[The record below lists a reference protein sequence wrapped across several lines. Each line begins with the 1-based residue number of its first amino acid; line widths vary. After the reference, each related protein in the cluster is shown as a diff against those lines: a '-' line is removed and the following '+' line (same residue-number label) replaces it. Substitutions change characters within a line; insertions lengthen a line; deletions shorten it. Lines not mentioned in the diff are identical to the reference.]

1 MQVSIETNEGLKR
14 KMTIAIPGERVET
27 AVNARL
33 QETAKT
39 IQLKG
44 FRKGKVPF
52 KVVKSKFGE
61 GVRQEVI
68 GELMN
73 QSYFEALNQESLKP
87 AGQPQIEA
95 GNLKEGEDFE
105 FSAVFEVYPEV
116 ELPDFSK
123 IEVVTL
129 HAEISDSDVDEMIET
144 LRQQRQSWEK
154 VDRAAQ
160 ENDMVNID
168 FVGKKDGEGFE
179 GGQMT
184 GTNLEL
190 GSGRMI
196 PGFEEG
202 ILDRKIGESFTL
214 DLRFPEQYHNEEL
227 AGQAVQFGI
236 KLNSVSKQI
245 LPEVDEEFFRSFGVE
260 EGGEGAFREEIINNM
275 TREMKTASRK
285 KFKNKI
291 VDAVI
296 ELVDIAL
303 PEALIIAEVEQ
314 LKNQAFQQ
322 MGGNKEVDLSMLPDE
337 PFQEQAG
344 RRVILG
350 LVLGEVIQQQKLQAE
365 PAKVR
370 ESVEELASTY
380 ESPDDVINWY
390 YGNKEQLAAIESAV
404 LEDQVFDY
412 IIEQAS
418 ITDDQ
423 VSYKEIMEPE
433 PRGDQT
439 GIS

>member
-1 MQVSIETNEGLKR
+1 
-14 KMTIAIPGERVET
+14 
-27 AVNARL
+27 
-33 QETAKT
+33 
-39 IQLKG
+39 
-44 FRKGKVPF
+44 
-52 KVVKSKFGE
+52 
-61 GVRQEVI
+61 
-68 GELMN
+68 
-73 QSYFEALNQESLKP
+73 
-87 AGQPQIEA
+87 
-95 GNLKEGEDFE
+95 LKEGGDFE

-123 IEVVTL
+123 IEEVTL
-129 HAEISDSDVDEMIET
+129 HAEIGDSDVDEMIET
-144 LRQQRQSWEK
+144 LRHQRHTWEK

-168 FVGKKDGEGFE
+168 FVGKKNGEEFE

-202 ILDRKIGESFTL
+202 ILDRKIGESFIL

-227 AGQAVQFGI
+227 AGQAVQFDI
-236 KLNSVSKQI
+236 TLNSVSKQI
-245 LPEVDEEFFRSFGVE
+245 LPEADEEFFRSFGVE

-296 ELVDIAL
+296 GLVDIAL
-303 PEALIIAEVEQ
+303 PEALVMAEVEQ

-350 LVLGEVIQQQKLQAE
+350 LVLGEVIQQQKLQAD
-365 PAKVR
+365 PARVR

-380 ESPDDVINWY
+380 ESPDDVVNWY
-390 YGNKEQLAAIESAV
+390 YGNKEQLATIESAV
-404 LEDQVFDY
+404 IEDQVFDY

-418 ITDDQ
+418 VTDEQ
-423 VSYKEIMEPE
+423 VSYKEIMAPE
-433 PRGDQT
+433 PRSDQT
-439 GIS
+439 DSVDAD

>member
-52 KVVKSKFGE
+52 KVVKTKFGE

-105 FSAVFEVYPEV
+105 FSAEFEVYPEV

-123 IEVVTL
+123 IEEVTL
-129 HAEISDSDVDEMIET
+129 HAEIGDSDVDEMIET
-144 LRQQRQSWEK
+144 LRHQRQTWEK

-168 FVGKKDGEGFE
+168 FVGKKNGEEFE

-202 ILDRKIGESFTL
+202 ILDRK
-214 DLRFPEQYHNEEL
+214 
-227 AGQAVQFGI
+227 
-236 KLNSVSKQI
+236 SV
-245 LPEVDEEFFRSFGVE
+245 V
-260 EGGEGAFREEIINNM
+260 
-275 TREMKTASRK
+275 
-285 KFKNKI
+285 
-291 VDAVI
+291 
-296 ELVDIAL
+296 
-303 PEALIIAEVEQ
+303 
-314 LKNQAFQQ
+314 
-322 MGGNKEVDLSMLPDE
+322 
-337 PFQEQAG
+337 
-344 RRVILG
+344 
-350 LVLGEVIQQQKLQAE
+350 
-365 PAKVR
+365 
-370 ESVEELASTY
+370 
-380 ESPDDVINWY
+380 
-390 YGNKEQLAAIESAV
+390 
-404 LEDQVFDY
+404 
-412 IIEQAS
+412 
-418 ITDDQ
+418 
-423 VSYKEIMEPE
+423 
-433 PRGDQT
+433 
-439 GIS
+439 

>member
-105 FSAVFEVYPEV
+105 FSAEFEVYPEV

-227 AGQAVQFGI
+227 AGQAVQFDI
-236 KLNSVSKQI
+236 TLNSVSKQI
-245 LPEVDEEFFRSFGVE
+245 LPEADEEFFRSFGVE

-303 PEALIIAEVEQ
+303 PEALITAEVEQ

-404 LEDQVFDY
+404 LEDQVF
-412 IIEQAS
+412 
-418 ITDDQ
+418 
-423 VSYKEIMEPE
+423 
-433 PRGDQT
+433 
-439 GIS
+439 

>member
-1 MQVSIETNEGLKR
+1 
-14 KMTIAIPGERVET
+14 
-27 AVNARL
+27 
-33 QETAKT
+33 
-39 IQLKG
+39 
-44 FRKGKVPF
+44 
-52 KVVKSKFGE
+52 
-61 GVRQEVI
+61 
-68 GELMN
+68 
-73 QSYFEALNQESLKP
+73 
-87 AGQPQIEA
+87 
-95 GNLKEGEDFE
+95 
-105 FSAVFEVYPEV
+105 
-116 ELPDFSK
+116 
-123 IEVVTL
+123 
-129 HAEISDSDVDEMIET
+129 MIET
-144 LRQQRQSWEK
+144 LRHQRQTWEK

-168 FVGKKDGEGFE
+168 FVGKKNGEEFE

-214 DLRFPEQYHNEEL
+214 DLQFPEQYHNEEL
-227 AGQAVQFGI
+227 AGQAVQFDI

-245 LPEVDEEFFRSFGVE
+245 LPEADEEFFRSFGVE

-275 TREMKTASRK
+275 TREMKTTSRK

-303 PEALIIAEVEQ
+303 PEALIMAEVEQ

-365 PAKVR
+365 PARVR

-390 YGNKEQLAAIESAV
+390 YGNKEQLAEIESAV

-418 ITDDQ
+418 ITDEQ

-433 PRGDQT
+433 PRSDQT
-439 GIS
+439 DIS